1 MNIIRTL
8 YTSPALW
15 ACALLIALTLGMPL
29 LQPMFAQIFPELER
43 PIYTQDSFLQL
54 LLAHVF
60 IVALSSAMSIG
71 LGVAL
76 GVVVTQRFGCD
87 FKPLVEA
94 VVAMGQTFPP
104 VAVLAIVV
112 PLVGFG
118 VVPALIA
125 LSLYGLLPIVQS
137 TIAGLDDVPIS
148 SIEAGI
154 GSGMSPM
161 QLFQQV
167 QWPLARPIVLSGIRT
182 SVIINIGTAA
192 VASTVGAKTL
202 GSPIIIGLNGNNMA
216 YVVQGAVLVA
226 VLAVVVDLSFDAL
239 QKRT

>member
-1 MNIIRTL
+1 MNTQRSS
-8 YTSPALW
+8 YSSAWW
-15 ACALLIALTLGMPL
+15 ACIALIALASGMPL
-29 LQPMFAQIFPELER
+29 LEPMFAHVFPELER

-54 LLAHVF
+54 LLAHVL
-60 IVALSSAMSIG
+60 IVALSSLISIG

-76 GVVVTQRFGCD
+76 GVFVTQRFGRD
-87 FKPLVEA
+87 FKPLVET

-137 TIAGLDDVPIS
+137 TIAGLDDVPAS
-148 SIEAGI
+148 TIEAGT
-154 GSGMSPM
+154 GLGMSPL
-161 QLFQQV
+161 QRFKQV
-167 QWPLARPIVLSGIRT
+167 QWPLAMPVMLSGIRT

-216 YVVQGAVLVA
+216 YVVQGALLVA
-226 VLAVVVDLSFDAL
+226 LLAIVVDLSFDAL
-239 QKRT
+239 QKHT